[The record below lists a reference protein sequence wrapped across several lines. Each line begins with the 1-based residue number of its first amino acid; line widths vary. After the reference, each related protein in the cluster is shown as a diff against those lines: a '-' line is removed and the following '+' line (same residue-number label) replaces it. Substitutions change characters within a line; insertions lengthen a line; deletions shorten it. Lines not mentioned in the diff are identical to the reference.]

1 VLTTCLSETLSGFG
15 ERLHKGHFNV
25 HVSCPESI
33 VVQGYAGD
41 LESVFTNL
49 VANSL
54 QHGFKGRTQGNIH
67 ITAEQSENTVRMVY
81 TDDGNGLS
89 DEAGRRIFDPFFT
102 TDMQHGMGL
111 GMHLVY
117 NLITQR
123 MGGNISVDPN
133 CRIGIRFLLEV
144 PTQSV

>member
-1 VLTTCLSETLSGFG
+1 
-15 ERLHKGHFNV
+15 
-25 HVSCPESI
+25 
-33 VVQGYAGD
+33 
-41 LESVFTNL
+41 
-49 VANSL
+49 
-54 QHGFKGRTQGNIH
+54 
-67 ITAEQSENTVRMVY
+67 
-81 TDDGNGLS
+81 LS

-123 MGGNISVDPN
+123 MGGSISVDPK
-133 CRIGIRFLLEV
+133 CRTGIRFLLEV